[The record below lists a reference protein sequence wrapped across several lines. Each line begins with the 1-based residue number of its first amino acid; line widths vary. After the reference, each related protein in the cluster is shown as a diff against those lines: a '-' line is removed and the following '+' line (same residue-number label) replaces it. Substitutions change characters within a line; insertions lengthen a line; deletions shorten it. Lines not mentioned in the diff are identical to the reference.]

1 MSSIL
6 KVAAFT
12 ALAMIAFAANSVITR
27 LALSEVGTQLLGAK
41 ISAGQ
46 FAFIRLLSGAVVLV
60 LLCLLVKNKT
70 SLPNLW
76 RAGHWRGGASL
87 FAYAACFSF
96 AYIALPSGVGALIL
110 FGCVQL
116 TMLGAGFAMGERL
129 AAAQWAGVAAAV
141 SGLIWML
148 LPQGDVPPFPFWATG
163 LMTLS
168 GIAWGIYSL
177 LGKGV
182 TTPGPTARTAGHFM
196 RGCVI
201 AALILP
207 AIIYWQSPEMPNV
220 AGIILA
226 LICGGLTSGL
236 GYAVWYSALR
246 GLTASRAA
254 IAQLTVPVLAAL
266 GGVIFIAEPITLRF
280 ILSSALVLGGVGA
293 AMVVRSKR
301 RS

>member
-1 MSSIL
+1 MKI
-6 KVAAFT
+6 AALT
-12 ALAMIAFAANSVITR
+12 ALAMVAFAANSVITR
-27 LALSEVGTQLLGAK
+27 LALSPVSAELYGAQ

-46 FAFIRLLSGAVVLV
+46 FALIRLLSGAVVLA
-60 LLCLLVKNKT
+60 LLCMAAKNRA
-70 SLPNLW
+70 SLSDVW

-116 TMLGAGFAMGERL
+116 TMLGAGFGMGERL

-148 LPQGDVPPFPFWATG
+148 LPQGDAASFPLWATG
-163 LMTLS
+163 LMAVS
-168 GIAWGIYSL
+168 GAAWGIYSL
-177 LGKGV
+177 LGKGIK
-182 TTPGPTARTAGHFM
+182 TPGPTQRTAGQFA

-201 AALILP
+201 AAVVLP
-207 AIIYWQSPEMPNV
+207 MIIYWQSPEMPNLRGV
-220 AGIILA
+220 ILA
-226 LICGGLTSGL
+226 VICGGVTSGL
-236 GYAVWYSALR
+236 GYAIWYSALR

-266 GGVIFIAEPITLRF
+266 GGMLFIAEPITLRF
-280 ILSSALVLGGVGA
+280 VLSSALVLGGVGA
-293 AMVVRSKR
+293 AMLVPR
-301 RS
+301 RETGGAS